1 MAQFQLGSISTGTLR
16 PEDLLTSFADKL
28 DSFDCKAFYSKV
40 GKDSFELYYPSELI
54 FSAYRCRNYYQEQ
67 ELGSNPTIEE
77 DAEYLVNEQLP
88 DALQEYCPPFVYF
101 GTHEGDGADFGFWA
115 DSNSL
120 DEALYNQTGAPHLD
134 NVPSYC
140 LPMHQDYPYGE
151 ITLEDDSVIVQLSDH
166 GNVTVMDMERNVLW
180 SVV

>member
-16 PEDLLTSFADKL
+16 TEDLLPVFVDTLLGIDNSNRGQTHGYPFTYQNAWDSDYDAD
-28 DSFDCKAFYSKV
+28 SYWN
-40 GKDSFELYYPSELI
+40 
-54 FSAYRCRNYYQEQ
+54 SAYPNEDLEIVSNLLN
-67 ELGSNPTIEE
+67 EL
-77 DAEYLVNEQLP
+77 
-88 DALQEYCPPFVYF
+88 CPPFVYF
-101 GTHEGDGADFGFWA
+101 GTHPGDGADFGFWP

-134 NVPSYC
+134 NVPSYS

-151 ITLEDDSVIVQLSDH
+151 IALEDDNVIVQLSDH
-166 GNVTVMDMERNVLW
+166 GNVTVMDMERNVIW